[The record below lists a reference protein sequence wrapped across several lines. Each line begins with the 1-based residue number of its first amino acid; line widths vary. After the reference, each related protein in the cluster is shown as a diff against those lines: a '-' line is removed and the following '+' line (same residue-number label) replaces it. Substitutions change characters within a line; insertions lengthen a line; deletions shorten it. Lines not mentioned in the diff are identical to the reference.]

1 MIMKTEEI
9 LTDQE
14 VHDVAVNADFGEHTK
29 REIINKAV
37 LKCACGLY
45 SGSTVTF
52 ILEQHGLIDSDNAL
66 TVKGKAYLWAVY
78 KVVKT

>member
-1 MIMKTEEI
+1 MTPEEI
-9 LTDQE
+9 VSDQE

-29 REIINKAV
+29 RQMINRGV

-45 SGSTVTF
+45 SGSTLTF
-52 ILEQHGLIDSDNAL
+52 ILEQHGLINPDNTL

-78 KVVKT
+78 E